1 MEIMDS
7 FIIQPRPT
15 IREEV
20 YDYLRR
26 MILIGKIPSGQRLI
40 EGKLAEELRISRTP
54 IREALSRLEMEK
66 LIYPVPKAGYEI
78 REFTEE
84 EVKEI
89 CEIRM
94 VTEALAAKW
103 AATKITLKELERL
116 DRIIQ
121 LTDKYIDR
129 NETQKVV
136 ELDTEFH
143 DIVCSASRSKRIEEI
158 NHRLRDH
165 MLMFR
170 MKGLCVA
177 DIARRSNEGHRRIAQ
192 ALRKGVM
199 KGIESAFKYHLT
211 WTKRDVIRTIR
222 RQARG
227 GS

>member
-1 MEIMDS
+1 MDS

>member
-129 NETQKVV
+129 NEAQKVV

-143 DIVCSASRSKRIEEI
+143 DIICSASRSKRIEEI

-199 KGIESAFKYHLT
+199 KEIESAFKYHLT

>member
-1 MEIMDS
+1 MEIMNG
-7 FIIQPRPT
+7 FRIEPRPT

-26 MILIGKIPSGQRLI
+26 MILVGKIRSGQRLM

-54 IREALSRLEMEK
+54 IREALSKLEMEK
-66 LIYPVPKAGYEI
+66 LIYPVPKGGYEI
-78 REFTEE
+78 REFTEK

-94 VTEALAAKW
+94 VTETLAAKW
-103 AATKITLKELERL
+103 AAPKITSKEFERL

-129 NETQKVV
+129 HESQKVV

-143 DIVCSASRSKRIEEI
+143 DIICIASRSKIIEEI
-158 NHRLRDH
+158 NRRLRDH

-177 DIARRSNEGHRRIAQ
+177 DIARRSNEGHRRIAR
-192 ALRKGVM
+192 ALGKRDIKE
-199 KGIESAFKYHLT
+199 IESAFKYHLT
-211 WTKRDVIRTIR
+211 RTKRDVIQIIR
-222 RQARG
+222 DQVRG
-227 GS
+227 RN